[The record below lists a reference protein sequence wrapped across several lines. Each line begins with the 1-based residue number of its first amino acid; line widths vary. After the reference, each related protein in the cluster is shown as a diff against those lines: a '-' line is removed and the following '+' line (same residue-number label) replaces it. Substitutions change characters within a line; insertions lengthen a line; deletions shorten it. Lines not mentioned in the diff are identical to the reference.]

1 MPQTFILNI
10 DTFEALVDLEMALD
24 GYIDDLMGYRH
35 LSDREQE
42 TLTNLLFMRNQVI
55 NQRAPITEQR
65 KLKRLLEA
73 MP

>member
-1 MPQTFILNI
+1 MPNFNLNI
-10 DTFEALVDLEMALD
+10 PDFEALVDLEMALD

-65 KLKRLLEA
+65 VRQRLLGLL
-73 MP
+73 P